1 MTVEALMRV
10 RTWLVLALVFTV
22 PSLFLRVTADPF
34 DLIKGTTLWVGGVA
48 LLAVLIVEMFTRPS
62 WPNRSFTIPAGTL
75 LVAGVISTA
84 FSLNP
89 VVSLFGQTQRY
100 TGLLTIAFGLLVA
113 FVLASSKTER
123 GLVSVVTAHL
133 LVVIPLLFYGILQET
148 LNDPFE
154 WSSTSFSK
162 FVFSTMGN
170 PNTATAWLGTTSC
183 LLFAAYLATDREK
196 RIQRLLISV
205 SLGLCG
211 PMISS
216 FNSFQGQMAVI
227 FVGLVLVLWLVSGRR
242 SLLDVATATTIAL
255 VMVGSAQLSVSRA
268 LYLGSVMA
276 VVALA
281 IVGTFVNQFDSRTI
295 SFAALSRRARWLA
308 IIGSAF
314 FVAIGGIVFRSRL
327 LDGLRGGFL
336 ERGDFFRSARD
347 IFFSNPV
354 FGTGLE
360 TFGFYFT
367 EYRPSG
373 HAIRLENSR
382 TSSAHNIFLGM
393 FANGGVILGI
403 AYLALIIMTLVVGV
417 RVIRRQR
424 ATNTLFNGVFASFL
438 SFQFVSIVSVEH
450 VALFLLNFVMIGL
463 IFGWSR
469 ISQPVEQVVDTP
481 RPRQRRK
488 NSRHVQ
494 NLSSAS
500 IVVACLMVPIVIVG
514 WWQVTR
520 PARAAV
526 QSFDG
531 LQLYYQSGN
540 PAVALEYF
548 ERATEIYPAEVQNWL
563 YLAELTAGAGDLEAA
578 GNAARE
584 VVSRSNYSGAASGS
598 MARILYNAGAVD
610 ESLMVSREALLRD
623 PYSETLKKE
632 LAEMLVFG
640 AQYYSSNGD
649 NERARSLLDETFAL
663 LPDYQIDGIDSLI
676 DAVGYQR

>member
-1 MTVEALMRV
+1 MTVEALMRI

-34 DLIKGTTLWVGGVA
+34 DLIKGTTLWIGGVV
-48 LLAVLIVEMFTRPS
+48 LLAVLTVEMFSRPS
-62 WPNRSFTIPAGTL
+62 WPDRAFMIPAGTL

-100 TGLLTIAFGLLVA
+100 TGLLTIAFGILVA
-113 FVLASSKTER
+113 FALASSKTER
-123 GLVSVVTAHL
+123 GLVSVVAAHL
-133 LVVIPLLFYGILQET
+133 LVVIPMLFYGILQET

-227 FVGLVLVLWLVSGRR
+227 FVGLVLVLWMVSGRR
-242 SLLDVATATTIAL
+242 SLLDAATATSIAF
-255 VMVGSAQLSVSRA
+255 VMVVAAQLSVSRV
-268 LYLGSVMA
+268 LYLGSLMA

-281 IVGTFVNQFDSRTI
+281 IVGTFVDQLDSRTI
-295 SFAALSRRARWLA
+295 SFAVLSRRARWLA
-308 IIGSAF
+308 IIGAALF
-314 FVAIGGIVFRSRL
+314 AAIGGIVFRSRL

-403 AYLALIIMTLVVGV
+403 AYLALIITTLVVGV
-417 RVIRRQR
+417 RVIRCQR
-424 ATNTLFNGVFASFL
+424 ANNTLFNGVFASFL

-463 IFGWSR
+463 IFGWARTSK
-469 ISQPVEQVVDTP
+469 PVERGMDTP
-481 RPRQRRK
+481 SSRPRRRSSRQSQRL
-488 NSRHVQ
+488 NNASVV
-494 NLSSAS
+494 SAF
-500 IVVACLMVPIVIVG
+500 LMVPLVIVG
-514 WWQVTR
+514 CWQVTR

-540 PAVALEYF
+540 PSVAREYF
-548 ERATEIYPAEVQNWL
+548 ERATKIYPAEVQNWL
-563 YLAELTAGAGDLEAA
+563 YLAELTAGAGDFQSAA
-578 GNAARE
+578 NSARE
-584 VVSRSNYSGAASGS
+584 VVVRSNFSGAASGS
-598 MARILYNAGAVD
+598 MARVLYNAGAVD
-610 ESLMVSREALLRD
+610 ESVEVSRQALLRD
-623 PYSETLKKE
+623 PYSETLKRE
-632 LAEMLVFG
+632 LAEMLVYA
-640 AQYYSSNGD
+640 AQYYASNGD
-649 NERARSLLDETFAL
+649 NESARSLLDEAFAL
-663 LPDYQIDGIDSLI
+663 LPDFQIEGIDSLI
-676 DAVGYQR
+676 EALGYQR